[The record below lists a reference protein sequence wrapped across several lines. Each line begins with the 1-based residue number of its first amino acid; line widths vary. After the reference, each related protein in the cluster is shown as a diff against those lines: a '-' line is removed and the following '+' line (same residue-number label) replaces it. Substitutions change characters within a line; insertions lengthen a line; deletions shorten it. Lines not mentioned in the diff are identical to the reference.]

1 MIQLL
6 LYRNPAGLGLTD
18 EMALAIYGEFLGDW
32 AVDTQGYIILS
43 SLVLVWKLLW
53 PSSKK

>member
-1 MIQLL
+1 MIWLL

-18 EMALAIYGEFLGDW
+18 EMALAISGEFWGDR

-53 PSSKK
+53 PSLTK